1 MHIASH
7 AVKYLGFDP
16 SRINILSFY
25 NAQRDLLEKS
35 MQKEKLKA
43 VSVVSVDAM
52 QGREADLI
60 ILSCVRADVT
70 VGADTPPPRPPAS
83 FPLPPAPLPLL
94 PWLTPS
100 LPPPSQG
107 GLGFVADKQRVNV
120 ALSRARECLVV
131 VGHDKCLE
139 VERIW
144 QSALR
149 GLRKFSGAKDFTN
162 GIEEML
168 PKNCFAP
175 RSGPMGPERAY
186 DPKAERT
193 SADREFEEDIKV
205 AAAPQTIE
213 QREEDIPDDWDADSD

>member
-1 MHIASH
+1 MMYLFLTKFLFSGQRPLFHVSH
-7 AVKYLGFDP
+7 FLFLIKTT
-16 SRINILSFY
+16 
-25 NAQRDLLEKS
+25 LLNNLAEKS
-35 MQKEKLKA
+35 AE
-43 VSVVSVDAM
+43 
-52 QGREADLI
+52 G
-60 ILSCVRADVT
+60 
-70 VGADTPPPRPPAS
+70 
-83 FPLPPAPLPLL
+83 
-94 PWLTPS
+94 LTPLS
-100 LPPPSQG
+100 SPSQG

-149 GLRKFSGAKDFTN
+149 GLRKFNGAKDFTN

>member
-1 MHIASH
+1 MRTRRRDGGRRPPDPPPPSH
-7 AVKYLGFDP
+7 
-16 SRINILSFY
+16 
-25 NAQRDLLEKS
+25 
-35 MQKEKLKA
+35 
-43 VSVVSVDAM
+43 
-52 QGREADLI
+52 
-60 ILSCVRADVT
+60 
-70 VGADTPPPRPPAS
+70 PRPPRTSPLALTLPS
-83 FPLPPAPLPLL
+83 ADDPLPPLL
-94 PWLTPS
+94 
-100 LPPPSQG
+100 PSQG

-149 GLRKFSGAKDFTN
+149 GLRKFNGAKDFTN

>member
-1 MHIASH
+1 
-7 AVKYLGFDP
+7 
-16 SRINILSFY
+16 
-25 NAQRDLLEKS
+25 

-70 VGADTPPPRPPAS
+70 
-83 FPLPPAPLPLL
+83 
-94 PWLTPS
+94 
-100 LPPPSQG
+100 G

-149 GLRKFSGAKDFTN
+149 GLRKFNGAKDFTN

>member
-1 MHIASH
+1 MRTRRRD
-7 AVKYLGFDP
+7 GGRRPPDP
-16 SRINILSFY
+16 PPPPSFH
-25 NAQRDLLEKS
+25 
-35 MQKEKLKA
+35 
-43 VSVVSVDAM
+43 
-52 QGREADLI
+52 
-60 ILSCVRADVT
+60 
-70 VGADTPPPRPPAS
+70 PPPRSPFPPPTADD
-83 FPLPPAPLPLL
+83 P
-94 PWLTPS
+94 

-149 GLRKFSGAKDFTN
+149 GLRKFNGAKDFTN